1 MYFSDRTDAGRQLAD
16 RLTQYKD
23 QEPLVL
29 GLPRGGVV
37 VAYEVAKALA
47 APLDVVLVRKIG
59 APWHSELAVGAVAFV
74 DRAQLVVNQ
83 PVKAALGVPD
93 SYIQQVETEKLKE
106 IERQRTLF
114 RGGRGP
120 LDLRGKTAILVDDGI
135 ATGATVLA
143 AAQAVRQSSPKRVV
157 VAVPVAPPD
166 AVASLKREV
175 DEVVCLDITADFG
188 AISLF
193 YGSFP
198 QVESSEVVALLERAN
213 ADLAEPS

>member
-1 MYFSDRTDAGRQLAD
+1 MYFNDRNDAGRQLAE
-16 RLTQYKD
+16 RLTSYKD
-23 QEPLVL
+23 QEPVVL

-59 APWHSELAVGAVAFV
+59 APWHGELAVGAVAFI
-74 DRAQLVVNQ
+74 DRPRVVVNE
-83 PVKAALGVPD
+83 PVRTALGVTD
-93 SYIQQVETEKLKE
+93 EYIQRVEAEKLKE
-106 IERQRTLF
+106 IERQRALF
-114 RGGRGP
+114 RAGRGP
-120 LDLRGKTAILVDDGI
+120 LDLHGKTAILVDDGI

-166 AVASLKREV
+166 AVESLKREV
-175 DEVVCLDITADFG
+175 DEVVCLEIAADLG

-193 YGSFP
+193 YGAFT
-198 QVESSEVVALLERAN
+198 QVEDAEVVALLERAN
-213 ADLAEPS
+213 ADFAEPT